1 MKKVIVALAAT
12 FGFMSAAS
20 AVNFGVNGGVM
31 TGGNDGGLAGV
42 TVGEKWGKIG
52 VDAGFARGWGQD
64 TTQDRWTLV
73 AGYDVARVAGV
84 TVTPKIGYAYLDNSN
99 TTIAK
104 ATPSASAG
112 LVGVG
117 ASLPITKKIS
127 ATADYAYQF
136 SGSSNNNANVITGGL
151 KYSF

>member
-1 MKKVIVALAAT
+1 MKKVLVALALSMGLIGT
-12 FGFMSAAS
+12 AS

-31 TGGNDGGLAGV
+31 TGGNDGGIAGV

-64 TTQDRWTLV
+64 TTQDRWTLI
-73 AGYDVARVAGV
+73 AGYDVAKVAGV
-84 TVTPKIGYAYLDNSN
+84 TVTPKVGYGYIDNSN
-99 TTIAK
+99 TTIAN
-104 ATPSASAG
+104 AAPSASVAIVG
-112 LVGVG
+112 LGG
-117 ASLPITKKIS
+117 SLPITKSIS

>member
-1 MKKVIVALAAT
+1 MKKVLIAFALSMGLIGT
-12 FGFMSAAS
+12 AS
-20 AVNFGVNGGVM
+20 AVNFGVNGGVV

-73 AGYDVARVAGV
+73 AGYDVAKLGGV
-84 TVTPKIGYAYLDNSN
+84 TVTPKVGYGYIDNSN

-104 ATPSASAG
+104 AAPSASVAIVG
-112 LVGVG
+112 LGGSV
-117 ASLPITKKIS
+117 PITKNIS

-151 KYSF
+151 KYRF